1 MMNNL
6 KLKDALKVTVHL
18 QEFIYLKLNKEEGN
32 IALMKD
38 DHYFH
43 QRQIFTKMANP
54 LLILLMMA
62 NSNHPLL
69 DNLRFMVIMVDDNT
83 RMSMPELN
91 DED

>member
-1 MMNNL
+1 
-6 KLKDALKVTVHL
+6 
-18 QEFIYLKLNKEEGN
+18 
-32 IALMKD
+32 MKD
-38 DHYFH
+38 DQYFH

-91 DED
+91 DKD